1 MTTLEEMGLIMAR
14 SAAAF
19 PNSKPDKVT
28 MQVYFELLG
37 EIPADELKQA
47 MDNCIKQPG
56 RTFPPTIGELCEAWE
71 VIREHRPSRY
81 KQLESNTKPV
91 YVPMPDDCRARI
103 DAVMKKKGLK
113 TKYRA
118 MLGRVVASAS
128 GEMPEP
134 ERVEEWWQK

>member
-1 MTTLEEMGLIMAR
+1 MAR

-28 MQVYFELLG
+28 MQVYYELLG

-71 VIREHRPSRY
+71 IIREHRPSRY
-81 KQLESNTKPV
+81 KQLTSTDPV
-91 YVPMPDDCRARI
+91 YVPMPPECRARI
-103 DAVMKKKGLK
+103 DAVMKKKGLQS
-113 TKYRA
+113 KYR
-118 MLGRVVASAS
+118 MVLRDVVAEAD
-128 GEMPEP
+128 
-134 ERVEEWWQK
+134 R